1 MEYPRL
7 YVSSQTHKRVK
18 SIAKRLDVSMK
29 KLSEKVAKAG
39 LKALKELGEI

>member
-18 SIAKRLDVSMK
+18 SIAKKQGISMK

-39 LKALKELGEI
+39 LVALKEVGEI